1 MPWFSIFSLNA
12 FFSGELLLVL
22 LCRGYWYCVCVCVY
36 VCVRAR
42 EREGGSVCA
51 CSRGKRA
58 RGADLRSDR
67 GMPEAAGSARQ
78 SQTRHMTPCAC
89 HCAACHAA
97 GHGSGVCVL
106 LCAGLHDLFEGQHDA
121 VDVVLRQ
128 YYGACSWGT
137 ARFDEAIRCVR
148 YGPAGDVIAAGGG
161 GGGIHLICA
170 QTGLTAS
177 FGA

>member
-1 MPWFSIFSLNA
+1 MPWFGIFSLNA
-12 FFSGELLLVL
+12 FFS
-22 LCRGYWYCVCVCVY
+22 
-36 VCVRAR
+36 
-42 EREGGSVCA
+42 
-51 CSRGKRA
+51 
-58 RGADLRSDR
+58 GADLRSDR

-106 LCAGLHDLFEGQHDA
+106 LCAGLHDLFEGQHDV

-137 ARFDEAIRCVR
+137 ARFDEAIRSIRCVR

-161 GGGIHLICA
+161 GGDIHLICA